1 MAAFSSDSLTILAVS
16 DVRTSLGKVNRLGE
30 WLVKNGRTP
39 DAVVVCGDLGALS
52 PADRLVPEL
61 AVGSE
66 GDLSAVLCGLE
77 SIVCRV
83 LYVPGVSDPPSVH
96 AAPGA
101 ARVRLTTH
109 STNLHGACFALASD
123 LACTGLSCL
132 VDVEVAAEEASAAN
146 VGIVV
151 GVGTSAEE
159 GQSVNNNTANVRDHT
174 HQEFPVCVV
183 SPVRPLPAVGCEPSQ
198 MILVTNVGPD
208 GVSTVRPPLQNG
220 GASDGNHGG
229 GVRGG
234 DSGAERSGDCCAP
247 TDGSVATEVAAADAE
262 AALAGGKRD
271 IMSDAERQLPD
282 IGSLT
287 LGDDGETKEKMKEE
301 LEEGA
306 RRDGGGADGVSELAS
321 SGGSGGSVGSVEEKG
336 PASAS
341 ACVFASSSASVSA
354 SASSVMAAQQAVGLI
369 LREKECQD
377 HTVLHLHGGAA
388 GDTCQGEDLL
398 GGVHVVNPG
407 SLKYVQFIVVAA
419 KRGSMV
425 VNGVNGGGRWW
436 SMCASVRVG
445 KFMCWLCAC

>member
-1 MAAFSSDSLTILAVS
+1 MAAFASDSLTILAVS

-61 AVGSE
+61 SVGSE
-66 GDLSAVLCGLE
+66 GELSAVLCGLE

-83 LYVPGVSDPPSVH
+83 LYVPGASDPPSVH

-123 LACTGLSCL
+123 LACTGLSV

-146 VGIVV
+146 VGVGL
-151 GVGTSAEE
+151 GVGASVEE
-159 GQSVNNNTANVRDHT
+159 GQSVNSNTANVRDRT
-174 HQEFPVCVV
+174 HQDIPVCVV

-208 GVSTVRPPLQNG
+208 GVSTVRPPLRSG
-220 GASDGNHGG
+220 GASDGSHGG
-229 GVRGG
+229 GGRRG
-234 DSGAERSGDCCAP
+234 DCGAERSGDCSAP

-271 IMSDAERQLPD
+271 IIPDAERQLPD

-287 LGDDGETKEKMKEE
+287 LGDDGETKEKIKVE

-306 RRDGGGADGVSELAS
+306 RGGDGGGADGASELAS
-321 SGGSGGSVGSVEEKG
+321 SGGSGGSGGSVEEKG
-336 PASAS
+336 PASAF
-341 ACVFASSSASVSA
+341 AFASSSASVSA
-354 SASSVMAAQQAVGLI
+354 SASVMAAQQAVGLI

-398 GGVHVVNPG
+398 GGVRVVNPG
-407 SLKYVQFIVVAA
+407 SLKYVQ
-419 KRGSMV
+419 
-425 VNGVNGGGRWW
+425 
-436 SMCASVRVG
+436 
-445 KFMCWLCAC
+445 